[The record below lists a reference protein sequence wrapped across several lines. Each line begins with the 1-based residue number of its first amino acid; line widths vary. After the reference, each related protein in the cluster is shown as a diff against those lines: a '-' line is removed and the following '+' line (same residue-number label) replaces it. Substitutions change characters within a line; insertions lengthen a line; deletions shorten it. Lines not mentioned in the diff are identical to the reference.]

1 MNKKYYIII
10 VVRGI
15 LMNKIDELLS
25 TTPHKP
31 GCYLMKD
38 KNGCI
43 IYVGKSKNLKNRL
56 SSYFK
61 QRHTGKT
68 MMLVRDIDT
77 FEYIITNSE
86 VESLLLELNLIKKYT
101 PKYNIMY
108 KDDKTYPYI
117 ELTNDKIPRLII
129 VRNPNIK
136 RGRGRNLFGP
146 YPNVT
151 AAKKTVELLNR
162 LYPLR
167 KCRTLP
173 KKECLYY
180 HIGEC
185 LGYCINDVSLEEVNK
200 MKEEIKSF
208 LGGNSEHIVS
218 KLTEKMYMASSK
230 LQFEKALEY
239 KELLDY
245 INVTLERQKVILDDS
260 YDRDIIGYY
269 DMDNYLAVNIL
280 FIRGGKL
287 LDKKS
292 NLFPMIMDVNEEV
305 NNYISNFYDKHLTK
319 VKEVIVPNIVSCDL
333 MKETFELNFVV
344 PCKGTK
350 KKLLDL
356 AMDNAKNYYNEQI
369 SMLKKDDELLE
380 NTLGELARLLGI
392 KSCNHIEIFDN
403 SNLFGSFNVSGM
415 VVFIDGKKVPQRYR
429 KFKITSLK
437 NDDYN
442 TMREV
447 IYRRYFR
454 VLKDNLQRADLI
466 IVDGGEGQVNV
477 AREVIQ
483 SLNLNI
489 PVAGLKKDDKHK
501 TNVLVGLDPIK
512 EIVIDKS
519 SYLFNFLTRMQDE
532 VHRYTITYHKD
543 IRSKGALESIL
554 DNISGIGEVRKKKII
569 KKYKTIDKMR
579 EATVEEFME
588 IMPEDV
594 ARNFSEYLKGL
605 EK

>member
-1 MNKKYYIII
+1 
-10 VVRGI
+10 
-15 LMNKIDELLS
+15 MNKIDELLS

-38 KNGCI
+38 KQGCI

-61 QRHTGKT
+61 QTHTGKT

-129 VRNPNIK
+129 VRNPNMK

-167 KCRTLP
+167 KCRTVP

-185 LGYCINDVSLEEVNK
+185 LGYCINKVDLVEVNK

-208 LGGNSEHIVS
+208 LGGNSEHIVA

-230 LQFEKALEY
+230 LQFERALEY

-245 INVTLERQKVILDDS
+245 INVTLEKQKVILDDN

-269 DMDNYLAVNIL
+269 AMDNYLAMNIL

-305 NNYISNFYDKHLTK
+305 NNYISNFYDKHMTK
-319 VKEVIVPNIVSCDL
+319 VKEIIVPDIVFNDL
-333 MKETFELNFVV
+333 LGETFKANFVV

-369 SMLKKDDELLE
+369 SMLKRDDELLE
-380 NTLGELARLLGI
+380 NTLVELANLLGI
-392 KSCNHIEIFDN
+392 ERCNHIEIFDN
-403 SNLFGSFNVSGM
+403 SNIFGSFNVSGM
-415 VVFIDGKKVPQRYR
+415 VVFIDGKKAAQRYR
-429 KFKITSLK
+429 KFKITSSK

-454 VLKDNLQRADLI
+454 VLRDNLEQADLI

-483 SLNLNI
+483 SLNLDI
-489 PVAGLKKDDKHK
+489 PVAGLKKDDKHN
-501 TNVLVGLDPIK
+501 TNVLVGKDPIE
-512 EIVIDKS
+512 EIIVDKS

-579 EATVEEFME
+579 EASVAELME

-594 ARNFSEYLKGL
+594 ARNFSEYLNGL
-605 EK
+605 EKE